1 MTPAHGGAG
10 IPNLTPV
17 RRETASAFRRQ
28 ASAST
33 AGSFWRCRRTALM
46 PPTRRRRST
55 PLAEGTASTTSTRS
69 NQCSESSPYRSARH
83 PPVNRIEARA
93 FARLAHHL
101 DPCTAIDPS
110 TAAFG
115 VRAQRRSTC
124 APLTG
129 SLTHRVAVHRR
140 PQVAQPGS
148 LLQMSILMARHARW
162 ERRLPTALPPGRLGG
177 RGGPWSTAA
186 PRCIAQSPK
195 LVLAFF
201 YLDC

>member
-110 TAAFG
+110 TPALGSERSGGSTFAR
-115 VRAQRRSTC
+115 VMSRRCCPASSPSRTAWVPPPDVHLDGST
-124 APLTG
+124 T
-129 SLTHRVAVHRR
+129 
-140 PQVAQPGS
+140 
-148 LLQMSILMARHARW
+148 RW
-162 ERRLPTALPPGRLGG
+162 ERRLPTAPWPPHGSGALGPLSPC
-177 RGGPWSTAA
+177 RHSAEA
-186 PRCIAQSPK
+186 RCT
-195 LVLAFF
+195 
-201 YLDC
+201 DG